1 MRGLAQLLLAAG
13 LLAACSSTPT
23 VIPTRNLDRP
33 TDMGFVCLAMVTD
46 TAGQSVLSGQSMDV
60 CHPRGAVDPTVV
72 NEGQRTLGTFAFLP
86 NAGRGELAVADLDR
100 GRLLDLGP
108 QSAGYGMLPISGG
121 PEVLATSKDGC
132 LVAMANRTSCDFTLV
147 DPARLLASTFSGN
160 SSTVSPATG
169 EGETSRHLT
178 VQTGSEPPRPLRTAV
193 GEIAFLPGP
202 APVPACQANAIH
214 RAVATFPG
222 CDLVALLDLSYDAGT
237 ATITSAYYVRSGG
250 FEDAGAEPVC
260 PEDCA
265 TPPGSGAS
273 PDLADGGVAGL
284 DGAASHDGGDS
295 LAPPYAQPLHVQPL
309 ALLPDGS
316 RVYVGGYRDSA
327 ITSFAITDAG
337 LAAPDR
343 TELAESPGGV
353 SRLRL
358 NIDPFLATPGVRP
371 DGTAGKLGFLDA
383 RGSFLYA
390 FTADDSIRVVNLDG
404 PAPVECDVNIVLAPE
419 DPKTVPCLPVGTPGR
434 RPLAHGPGIR
444 IPTFSNPDTA
454 PPLPRDIA
462 FADFQPVTG
471 NANYHALSGQFG
483 FVLASS
489 GQAYVLNLAPN
500 GEDGQGP
507 VPADT
512 CLPDGMSKL
521 PAAATHSFREAR
533 DVGKCTR
540 TPIAVS
546 IVPQRQATQTDQAF
560 ATTVTFSALEG
571 PQLKSFSRD
580 GGTTTSWF
588 DFPDPDTVISRGWD
602 VVWEG
607 ALPGTTRASG
617 IVRNAS
623 EAAGALQDAGAN
635 FCASGVQS
643 GDIVMISGCTRNS
656 DCQPDDKFSCQIS
669 VSGARGM
676 CLPIESSASEN
687 LIAQCARFM
696 GSRMRYE
703 VARAEPTRLTLR
715 LKLDE
720 VPKTTLNPCTQDA
733 DCQPD
738 TEHGSRSV
746 GNPDGGGRQPF
757 RCIEVRPQERR
768 CVQSCTSPG
777 ADSEC
782 RPGHVCETVPWTSPV
797 PLNLCVQAPPVD
809 GGCFPQ
815 PMTSYSVRAG
825 QGFVV
830 YGSSMP
836 SPHNGRV
843 AEGACAY
850 DTATNPTLVN
860 RISLSAPQCPEEGF
874 LKDTEP
880 TRDQSGNVVPAKFDF
895 VQTLPAQTGANPCLY
910 RGARNDGK
918 AAATAAAGADP
929 VRAFFQNPQ
938 IRFVL
943 TNLDT
948 YAGDLLQ
955 VHFELQ
961 YGFVPLT
968 VQIPSYE
975 VLLTLGTRILTG
987 PTKTPESPIRRSTGT
1002 QAYPYLYVV
1011 DQGRTALTP
1020 GSRGQVLRIN
1030 ARAGSNEIATFD
1042 TAMSGSTP
1050 FQLQ

>member
-1 MRGLAQLLLAAG
+1 M
-13 LLAACSSTPT
+13 
-23 VIPTRNLDRP
+23 
-33 TDMGFVCLAMVTD
+33 
-46 TAGQSVLSGQSMDV
+46 
-60 CHPRGAVDPTVV
+60 
-72 NEGQRTLGTFAFLP
+72 
-86 NAGRGELAVADLDR
+86 
-100 GRLLDLGP
+100 
-108 QSAGYGMLPISGG
+108 
-121 PEVLATSKDGC
+121 
-132 LVAMANRTSCDFTLV
+132 
-147 DPARLLASTFSGN
+147 
-160 SSTVSPATG
+160 
-169 EGETSRHLT
+169 
-178 VQTGSEPPRPLRTAV
+178 
-193 GEIAFLPGP
+193 
-202 APVPACQANAIH
+202 
-214 RAVATFPG
+214 
-222 CDLVALLDLSYDAGT
+222 
-237 ATITSAYYVRSGG
+237 
-250 FEDAGAEPVC
+250 
-260 PEDCA
+260 
-265 TPPGSGAS
+265 
-273 PDLADGGVAGL
+273 
-284 DGAASHDGGDS
+284 
-295 LAPPYAQPLHVQPL
+295 
-309 ALLPDGS
+309 
-316 RVYVGGYRDSA
+316 YVGGHRDTA
-327 ITSFAITDAG
+327 ITSFAINDAG
-337 LAAPDR
+337 LAAPVR
-343 TELAESPGGV
+343 VELAESPGGV

-358 NIDPFLATPGVRP
+358 DIDPFLATPVVRP
-371 DGTAGKLGFLDA
+371 DGTTGKLGFLDA

-390 FTADDSIRVVNLDG
+390 FTADDSIRVLNLDG

-419 DPKTVPCLPVGTPGR
+419 DTRRIDACLPVGTPGR
-434 RPLAHGPGIR
+434 RPLAQGPGIR

-489 GQAYVLNLAPN
+489 GQVYVLNLAPN
-500 GEDGQGP
+500 GEDGKGL

-512 CLPDGMSKL
+512 CLPDGTSKL
-521 PAAATHSFREAR
+521 PVVATHSFREAR

-546 IVPQRQATQTDQAF
+546 IAPQRQVTQTDQAF

-571 PQLKSFSRD
+571 PQIKSFSRD
-580 GGTTTSWF
+580 GGKTRSWF

-676 CLPIESSASEN
+676 CLPIASSASDA
-687 LIAQCARFM
+687 LIARCGRFM

-733 DCQPD
+733 DCRPD
-738 TEHGSRSV
+738 TEHRSLSA

-809 GGCFPQ
+809 EGCFPQ

-825 QGFVV
+825 HGFVV

-843 AEGACAY
+843 VEGTCAY
-850 DTATNPTLVN
+850 DTAANPTFVN
-860 RISLSAPQCPEEGF
+860 RIPLSAPQCPESF
-874 LKDTEP
+874 FA
-880 TRDQSGNVVPAKFDF
+880 QNVAGQTGPAL
-895 VQTLPAQTGANPCLY
+895 VQTLPAQAGANPCLY
-910 RGARNDGK
+910 RGTKNDG
-918 AAATAAAGADP
+918 
-929 VRAFFQNPQ
+929 
-938 IRFVL
+938 
-943 TNLDT
+943 
-948 YAGDLLQ
+948 
-955 VHFELQ
+955 E
-961 YGFVPLT
+961 
-968 VQIPSYE
+968 
-975 VLLTLGTRILTG
+975 
-987 PTKTPESPIRRSTGT
+987 RRR
-1002 QAYPYLYVV
+1002 
-1011 DQGRTALTP
+1011 DRCRRRRP
-1020 GSRGQVLRIN
+1020 GSRLLPEPADQVRAHQPRCVRGRPAADPLRAAIRFRAHDRADPELRGSAH
-1030 ARAGSNEIATFD
+1030 ARHAHPHRPDQDAREPD
-1042 TAMSGSTP
+1042 TALDRDAGLSLPLRRRSGTNGAHP
-1050 FQLQ
+1050 G

>member
-1 MRGLAQLLLAAG
+1 MKRLAHLLLAAG

-46 TAGQSVLSGQSMDV
+46 TAGQSVLSGQPMDV

-72 NEGQRTLGTFAFLP
+72 NDGQRSLGTFAFLP

-108 QSAGYGMLPISGG
+108 QSPGYGMLPISGG

-169 EGETSRHLT
+169 QGEPSRHLLA
-178 VQTGSEPPRPLRTAV
+178 QTATGRPLRTAV
-193 GEIAFLPGP
+193 GEIAFLPSP
-202 APVPACQANAIH
+202 APVPACQASAIH

-237 ATITSAYYVRSGG
+237 AKIASAYYVRSGG

-284 DGAASHDGGDS
+284 DGAASHDGGAS
-295 LAPPYAQPLHVQPL
+295 LAPPQAQPLYVQPL

-316 RVYVGGYRDSA
+316 RVYVGGYHDSA

-337 LAAPDR
+337 LTAPER

-353 SRLRL
+353 RRLRL
-358 NIDPFLATPGVRP
+358 NIDPFLATPGIRP
-371 DGTAGKLGFLDA
+371 DGTAGKVGFLDA

-390 FTADDSIRVVNLDG
+390 FAADDSIRVLNLDG
-404 PAPVECDVNIVLAPE
+404 PAPVECDVNVLAPE
-419 DPKTVPCLPVGTPGR
+419 DARRTAACLPVGTPGR
-434 RPLAHGPGIR
+434 RPLAQGPGIR

-462 FADFQPVTG
+462 FADFQPVAGST
-471 NANYHALSGQFG
+471 NYHALSGQFG

-489 GQAYVLNLAPN
+489 GQIYVLNLAPN
-500 GEDGQGP
+500 GEDGKGL
-507 VPADT
+507 VPNDT
-512 CLPDGMSKL
+512 CLPDGTSKL
-521 PAAATHSFREAR
+521 PVVATHSFREAR
-533 DVGKCTR
+533 DVGQCAR

-546 IVPQRQATQTDQAF
+546 IAPQRQSTQTDQAF
-560 ATTVTFSALEG
+560 ATTVNFSALEG

-580 GGTTTSWF
+580 GGKTTSWF
-588 DFPDPDTVISRGWD
+588 DFPDPDTVISRSWD

-607 ALPGTTRASG
+607 TLPDTTRISG

-635 FCASGVQS
+635 FCASGVRS

-676 CLPIESSASEN
+676 CLPIESSASEA
-687 LIAQCARFM
+687 LIARCRRFM

-733 DCQPD
+733 DCWPD
-738 TEHGSRSV
+738 TEHGSLSG

-768 CVQSCTSPG
+768 CVQSCSSPG
-777 ADSEC
+777 TDNGDNEC
-782 RPGHVCETVPWTSPV
+782 RSGHVCETVPWTSPV

-809 GGCFPQ
+809 EGCFPQ
-815 PMTSYSVRAG
+815 PMTAYSVRAG

-843 AEGACAY
+843 VEGTCAY
-850 DTATNPTLVN
+850 DEAANPALAN
-860 RISLSAPQCPEEGF
+860 RIPLSAPRCPDSF
-874 LKDTEP
+874 LA
-880 TRDQSGNVVPAKFDF
+880 PAAPDANTGSTAQAAF
-895 VQTLPAQTGANPCLY
+895 VQQLAASAGSNPCLY
-910 RGARNDGK
+910 SGAYRDSE
-918 AAATAAAGADP
+918 ATDSSPGEI
-929 VRAFFQNPQ
+929 RAFFQNPQ

-943 TNLDT
+943 ANLDT
-948 YAGDLLQ
+948 YAGDLLR

-961 YGFVPLT
+961 YGFVPMT
-968 VQIPSYE
+968 VQIPSSE

-987 PTKTPESPIRRSTGT
+987 PTKTPESPVRRSTGT

-1011 DQGRTALTP
+1011 DQGRTALTS